1 MEGGDEDPAG
11 DEADEGGGR
20 QDHQDHRALYSTKQ
34 YSTVQY
40 STAQHLGV
48 DLCRDAEQGEGGH
61 EAGRDGGG
69 DRDHAQ
75 RPPACA
81 SIPSKE
87 KLQTSFNC
95 KGR

>member
-1 MEGGDEDPAG
+1 MKTQPEM
-11 DEADEGGGR
+11 R
-20 QDHQDHRALYSTKQ
+20 QIRGVAARITRIIVPCTVQ

-40 STAQHLGV
+40 STVQYSTVQHLGV

-69 DRDHAQ
+69 DGDHAQ
-75 RPPACA
+75 RPPACG

>member
-1 MEGGDEDPAG
+1 MKTQPEM
-11 DEADEGGGR
+11 R
-20 QDHQDHRALYSTKQ
+20 QMRGVAARITRIIVSCTVQ

-48 DLCRDAEQGEGGH
+48 DLCRDAEQGESGH

-69 DRDHAQ
+69 DGDHAQ
-75 RPPACA
+75 RPPACG

-95 KGR
+95 RGR